1 MKLDRFIQKL
11 EGDYA
16 QEKAREA
23 ENLHNAVAH
32 VIADHK
38 AEIQTVL
45 YVLELVKFEVL
56 QEKYKQIFGQ
66 TTVPP
71 GDTKPSPI
79 KFGERKG

>member
-11 EGDYA
+11 EVDYA

-23 ENLHNAVAH
+23 EELHNAVAQ

-56 QEKYKQIFGQ
+56 QEKYKQLFAQ
-66 TTVPP
+66 TAAPTPE
-71 GDTKPSPI
+71 DKPAPI

>member
-16 QEKAREA
+16 EEKAREA
-23 ENLHNAVAH
+23 EDLHNAVAQ

-56 QEKYKQIFGQ
+56 QEKYKQLFAQ
-66 TTVPP
+66 TAAPTAE
-71 GDTKPSPI
+71 GKPAPI